1 MPILVPSDE
10 SNNIEVSI
18 SYIDRGASGVK
29 IFDDEEE
36 KTEWIERETERR
48 NSKRVELTAA
58 GDPIPD
64 SLREE
69 AKEDVKELKTW
80 WKRADWGTQSSIVH
94 SAQSVDSQ
102 SGETSTDWTKY
113 RLEQMKSLMVG
124 WSLKTS
130 EGDAVPISETILKRM
145 DYNVALTLINLYEK
159 KVSPDE
165 DEFENLG

>member
-36 KTEWIERETERR
+36 KAEWIERETERR

-94 SAQSVDSQ
+94 SAQSVDGK
-102 SGETSTDWTKY
+102 SG
-113 RLEQMKSLMVG
+113 
-124 WSLKTS
+124 
-130 EGDAVPISETILKRM
+130 
-145 DYNVALTLINLYEK
+145 
-159 KVSPDE
+159 VSIHAPRAGGDE
-165 DEFENLG
+165 DTWYISAGKHVSIHAPRAGGDVPARAHL